1 MMKGV
6 SADGVGRP
14 VVVFGES
21 RACGGVSAKIFE
33 NTVSLSVNHSAAH
46 LVAQYCWHFTIKLP
60 ITIVSN
66 YNRH

>member
-1 MMKGV
+1 MVLEDLWSCLG
-6 SADGVGRP
+6 SLGL
-14 VVVFGES
+14 VVAS
-21 RACGGVSAKIFE
+21 LQIFE

-66 YNRH
+66 YNTE